1 MSWLGNF
8 KIVFK
13 VGLIVASLAVQMAG
27 QIWFASLRM
36 ENIDASYSDVVR
48 RLDKYAVINARAS
61 RNAESYV
68 SNAFQLATEQTEQGN
83 AKYLAQIAENR
94 KTYET
99 HMADV
104 LKNLPEK
111 ATAIQPVLAKFQS
124 AFVACDP
131 AIQYAAKAS
140 SPEDNSKAAGR
151 LKQEC
156 VPPIHDAIAAQR
168 QLTEEISIGSA
179 QAADQLTAQTR
190 STIWTTYVTLAIGL
204 LLNLAFA
211 MWIGIAGLSH
221 PIARLKTVMQAFANN
236 DLSADVPGKDARDE
250 IGDMARTVEVFKTNA
265 LEVER
270 LKQQQLELQERSA
283 AQRKADMNKLAADFE
298 ASVGE
303 VIQTVTTAA
312 AELESDAR
320 SLTSTAEREEQL
332 AATVAAASEQAS
344 ANVQSVASATEEM
357 TASVNEIARQV
368 HESSG
373 IAHQA
378 VDQARLTNE
387 RIGALAKAAARIGD
401 VVDLINNIAGQTNL
415 LALNATIEAAR
426 AGEAGRGFAVVASE
440 VKALAEQTGKATDE
454 ISQQIAGMQSAT
466 DQSVTAIKEIGSTI
480 ERMSDIASTIAAA
493 VEQQG
498 AATQEI
504 ARNVQQAAVGTSQ
517 VSNSITDVQQGA
529 NETGASS
536 SRVLAAAQSLSRDS
550 GRLRNE
556 VGKFLNTVRAA

>member
-13 VGLIVASLAVQMAG
+13 VGLIVASLAIQMAG

-48 RLDKYAVINARAS
+48 RLDKYAVVNARAG
-61 RNAESYV
+61 RNVEAYV
-68 SNAFQLATEQTEQGN
+68 SNAFQTATEPTAQGR
-83 AKYLAQIAENR
+83 AKYLALVAENR
-94 KTYET
+94 TAYEAN
-99 HMADV
+99 MADV

-111 ATAIQPVLAKFQS
+111 ASALQSVIAQFKS
-124 AFVACDP
+124 AFSACDP
-131 AIQYAAKAS
+131 AIQNAATAASGEDNAKA
-140 SPEDNSKAAGR
+140 AAR

-156 VPPIHDAIAAQR
+156 VPSIQNAIAAQR
-168 QLTEEISIGSA
+168 QLTDDVSLASA
-179 QAADQLTAQTR
+179 QAADQLTAQTK

-221 PIARLKTVMQAFANN
+221 PIDRLKSVMQAFANN

-283 AQRKADMNKLAADFE
+283 AQRKADMHKLAADFE

-303 VIQTVTTAA
+303 VIHTVTTAA

-320 SLTSTAEREEQL
+320 ALTSTAEREEHL
-332 AATVAAASEQAS
+332 ASTVAAASEEAS

-368 HESSG
+368 QESSG

-378 VDQARLTNE
+378 VDQAHLTNE
-387 RIGALAKAAARIGD
+387 RISALAKAAARIGD
-401 VVDLINNIAGQTNL
+401 VVNLINNIAGQTNL

-440 VKALAEQTGKATDE
+440 VKALAEQTGKATGE

-466 DQSVTAIKEIGSTI
+466 AESVTAIKEIGNTI
-480 ERMSDIASTIAAA
+480 ERMSNISSTIAAA

-504 ARNVQQAAVGTSQ
+504 ARNVQQAAMGTSQ

-529 NETGASS
+529 NETGESS
-536 SRVLAAAQSLSRDS
+536 SRVLAAAQSLSHES
-550 GRLRNE
+550 SRLRDE
-556 VGKFLNTVRAA
+556 VGKFLITVRAA

>member
-13 VGLIVASLAVQMAG
+13 IGLIVASLAVQMAG

-48 RLDKYAVINARAS
+48 RLDKYAVVNVRAAS
-61 RNAESYV
+61 NAEAYV
-68 SNAFQLATEQTEQGN
+68 SNAFQTAAEPTAQGR
-83 AKYLAQIAENR
+83 AKYLALVAENR
-94 KTYET
+94 TTYET
-99 HMADV
+99 NMADV

-111 ATAIQPVLAKFQS
+111 ASALEPVIAQFKS
-124 AFVACDP
+124 AFATCDP
-131 AIQYAAKAS
+131 AIQFAATAAS
-140 SPEDNSKAAGR
+140 AEDNSKAAGR

-156 VPPIHDAIAAQR
+156 VPLIQNAIAAQR
-168 QLTEEISIGSA
+168 QLTDDVSKASA
-179 QAADQLTAQTR
+179 QAADQLTAETR
-190 STIWTTYVTLAIGL
+190 STIWTTYVTLGIGL

-221 PIARLKTVMQAFANN
+221 PIDRLKAVMQAFANN
-236 DLSADVPGKDARDE
+236 DLSADVPGKEARDE

-283 AQRKADMNKLAADFE
+283 AQRKADMHKLAADFE

-303 VIQTVTTAA
+303 VIHTVTSAA
-312 AELESDAR
+312 GELESDAR
-320 SLTSTAEREEQL
+320 ALTSTAEREEHL
-332 AATVAAASEQAS
+332 ASTVAAASEEAS

-357 TASVNEIARQV
+357 TASIYEIARQV
-368 HESSG
+368 QESSG

-401 VVDLINNIAGQTNL
+401 VVNLINNIAGQTNL

-440 VKALAEQTGKATDE
+440 VKALAEQTGKATGE

-466 DQSVTAIKEIGSTI
+466 DESVIAIKEIGSTI

-504 ARNVQQAAVGTSQ
+504 ARNVQQASMGTSQ

-529 NETGASS
+529 NETGEAS

-550 GRLRNE
+550 GRLRDE
-556 VGKFLNTVRAA
+556 VGKFLDSVRAA